1 MKYTVGILVLLCIAF
16 NYSCKK
22 DGSEKD
28 NTRLIEFKNTTLSA
42 SNGAETS
49 YLLEYDAQGRVTKVN
64 EQQFHYGANGRVDYS
79 RIALQGKTGGIE
91 QVKIVRLSYHWDEQ
105 NRLKSVFVDS
115 LYNKSATIK
124 DGINRVGAES
134 LIKDKLLTS
143 YSYTS
148 NMSVPSKIVYRKL
161 EKFYEQ
167 IGDEQELILAYN
179 GDNIQNLKSFLYFSP
194 FFNNPGDP
202 KLEFTLFSFFQYS
215 TTINP
220 LYPIYKQMGFNP
232 IDINQVVSRNLENA
246 FFSALIPGRTNQEMQ
261 PDWTK
266 KTAVKITLDASGK
279 PTAINY
285 VVKGDFGDAKDVI
298 LSEVLLNYVY
308 E

>member
-1 MKYTVGILVLLCIAF
+1 MKYLILALLLCGAF
-16 NYSCKK
+16 NYSCQK
-22 DGSEKD
+22 DGPEKD
-28 NTRLIEFKNTTLSA
+28 NTRLVLFKSA
-42 SNGAETS
+42 SQFNSDISQKS
-49 YLLEYDAQGRVTKVN
+49 YAFHYNAQGRVTKVN
-64 EQQFHYGANGRVDYS
+64 DQQFHYGANGRVDYS
-79 RIALQGKTGGIE
+79 RIALQGTTGGIE
-91 QVKIVRLSYHWDEQ
+91 RKKIVRLSYHWDEQ

-115 LYNKSATIK
+115 LYNKSAPIK
-124 DGINRVGAES
+124 DGISTVGAES

-167 IGDEQELILAYN
+167 IGDEQELTFVYN
-179 GDNIQNLKSFLYFSP
+179 GDNIQKLKNFLYFSP
-194 FFNNPGDP
+194 LVNIPGDT

-215 TTINP
+215 NTINP

-232 IDINQVVSRNLENA
+232 VDINQVISKKMENA
-246 FFSALIPGRTNQEMQ
+246 FFSTLVQGKTDQEMQ

-266 KTAVKITLDASGK
+266 KTAVKITLDAGGK
-279 PTAINY
+279 PTAMNY